1 MMLKQ
6 GLDQIAATMHP
17 QIRAVLLFQ
26 FFDLCYYI
34 ICNKCRVLPW
44 EVCRCMRYDVLPSA
58 VEGFRYDGGF
68 LCMRPVSGKDIIG
81 SLPQKQFKRKPH
93 KCIHNFAHY
102 FIPVI
107 EQPAAVGKATR
118 CVFCWSARSLHH
130 TI

>member
-1 MMLKQ
+1 MLKQ

-44 EVCRCMRYDVLPSA
+44 EVCRCMRDDVLPSA
-58 VEGFRYDGGF
+58 VEWFRYDGEF

-81 SLPQKQFKRKPH
+81 SLPQKQFKRKRERKAVDPLMENENP
-93 KCIHNFAHY
+93 CLPV
-102 FIPVI
+102 FIC
-107 EQPAAVGKATR
+107 G
-118 CVFCWSARSLHH
+118 
-130 TI
+130 